1 MYLGRWKQWEVSSTG
16 ITTLAVT
23 TPHLRAK
30 RADPCMVG
38 VPLAGTLGWRGTGLT
53 PARPHRGVARG
64 PLEGGTGLTPA
75 RPRPPAGPWRG
86 LLLWLAYNL
95 GVIMGGLARYI
106 RLLADSTAMMLLE
119 QVVLQILV

>member
-1 MYLGRWKQWEVSSTG
+1 MYLGQWKQWEVSSTG

-38 VPLAGTLGWRGTGLT
+38 VPLAGTLGWRGAGLT
-53 PARPHRGVARG
+53 PARPHPGVARDR
-64 PLEGGTGLTPA
+64 TYSCS
-75 RPRPPAGPWRG
+75 PRPPAGPGRG

-106 RLLADSTAMMLLE
+106 RLLAGSTAMMLL
-119 QVVLQILV
+119 

>member
-53 PARPHRGVARG
+53 PARPHRGGARG

-86 LLLWLAYNL
+86 LVL
-95 GVIMGGLARYI
+95 GFGYYLRVIIGGLVRDLH
-106 RLLADSTAMMLLE
+106 LLAGPTPLLLLE
-119 QVVLQILV
+119 DVVLPILG

>member
-86 LLLWLAYNL
+86 LLVWLAYNL
-95 GVIMGGLARYI
+95 GVIMGGLPRHICRPAHTNPLT
-106 RLLADSTAMMLLE
+106 LLAQA
-119 QVVLQILV
+119 VLQNLR